1 MQKLTYLNNVNY
13 KSNNQINYLAG
24 GINNIYPPEN
34 IADDEVQDMYNMCLD
49 NYPAIRTRIG
59 RTMVRNPGLKGE
71 PIKYFGVAG
80 VKYLFYIQ
88 GDQLKDM
95 TGTVIANG
103 ITGTKFNHVYY
114 ADGNQEYMILYGEGV
129 TPTRHKL
136 PLSSINTPEIVPLP
150 TYQET
155 IEKLATSIQEAAQ
168 EEGKEISYEDALA
181 EAKER
186 LTDDFGAITN
196 FEHMCYHKNRM
207 IASVGNMLF
216 FSALQNPM
224 DWTSTENSREDRVEN
239 CNQITGLVSFDDK
252 LIVFSQKNM
261 HLYYGSNVIAGET
274 NSYTCVTLDNNIGCY
289 DQCTIKVHNSYLY
302 WLYGRSI
309 YEYDGSTI
317 RTIDRAES
325 NNGMTGGIREYLEG
339 ITINE
344 AKNVSVAGSED
355 KVYFWFPDY
364 KYFLIFD
371 QRLRKW
377 TKELQPTNVTDE
389 LYYTT
394 ICDSYADLNF
404 SQTPQPVYALT
415 ANGTIYELTGG
426 RKDGTNYIRTYGEDE
441 FTDNEDVVYK
451 EQIPFYLK
459 TKEFKNGVISKK
471 IQLSKI
477 WFFYDLAEGGK
488 VDIKILADNGKKVH
502 LIENALPT
510 GNNMTEVIQVPNDMQ
525 NVNSYTFEIS
535 GLGDFRLRAMERVDR
550 TNPR

>member
-1 MQKLTYLNNVNY
+1 MQKLSYLNNVNY

-24 GINNIYPPEN
+24 GISNIYPPEN
-34 IADDEVQDMYNMCLD
+34 IQDDEVQDMYNMCLD

-59 RTMVRNPGLKGE
+59 RTMVKNPGLKGDT
-71 PIKYFGVAG
+71 IKYFGVAG

-88 GDQLKDM
+88 GEQLKDM
-95 TGTVIANG
+95 TGAVIANG

-136 PLSSINTPEIVPLP
+136 PLSAVNTPEIVPLP
-150 TYQET
+150 
-155 IEKLATSIQEAAQ
+155 ID
-168 EEGKEISYEDALA
+168 EEEQDIV
-181 EAKER
+181 
-186 LTDDFGAITN
+186 
-196 FEHMCYHKNRM
+196 FEYMCYHKNRM
-207 IASVGNMLF
+207 IASKGNMLY

-224 DWTSTENSREDRVEN
+224 DWTSTEDSREDRVEN

-252 LIVFSQKNM
+252 LIVFSEKNM

-325 NNGMTGGIREYLEG
+325 NNGMTGGIRQYLEG

-344 AKNVSVAGSED
+344 AKNVSVAGSEN

-377 TKELQPTNVTDE
+377 TRELQPSNVTDE

-404 SQTPQPVYALT
+404 SQTPQPIYALT
-415 ANGTIYELTGG
+415 ANRYNI
-426 RKDGTNYIRTYGEDE
+426 
-441 FTDNEDVVYK
+441 
-451 EQIPFYLK
+451 
-459 TKEFKNGVISKK
+459 
-471 IQLSKI
+471 
-477 WFFYDLAEGGK
+477 
-488 VDIKILADNGKKVH
+488 
-502 LIENALPT
+502 
-510 GNNMTEVIQVPNDMQ
+510 
-525 NVNSYTFEIS
+525 
-535 GLGDFRLRAMERVDR
+535 
-550 TNPR
+550 

>member
-1 MQKLTYLNNVNY
+1 
-13 KSNNQINYLAG
+13 
-24 GINNIYPPEN
+24 
-34 IADDEVQDMYNMCLD
+34 MYNMCLD

-59 RTMVRNPGLKGE
+59 RTMVKNPGLKGE
-71 PIKYFGVAG
+71 KIKYFGVAG

-88 GDQLKDM
+88 GDKLKDM
-95 TGTVIANG
+95 SGSIIAQG

-136 PLSSINTPEIVPLP
+136 PLSSVNTPEIVPLP
-150 TYQET
+150 
-155 IEKLATSIQEAAQ
+155 K
-168 EEGKEISYEDALA
+168 
-181 EAKER
+181 
-186 LTDDFGAITN
+186 DDNEQDIV

-207 IASVGNMLF
+207 IASKGNMLY

-224 DWTSTENSREDRVEN
+224 DWSSVENSRQDRVEN

-252 LIVFSQKNM
+252 LVVFSEKNM

-325 NNGMTGGIREYLEG
+325 NNGITGGIREYLEG

-344 AKNVSVAGSED
+344 AKNVSVSGSED

-364 KYFLIFD
+364 KYFLVFD

-377 TKELQPTNVTDE
+377 TRELQPDNVTDE

-404 SQTPQPVYALT
+404 SQTPQPIYALT

-426 RKDGTNYIRTYGEDE
+426 RKDGSEYVRTYGKDE
-441 FTDNEDVVYK
+441 FTDKEDVVYK
-451 EQIPFYLK
+451 ELIPFYLK

-477 WFFYDLAEGGK
+477 WFFYDLEDEGE
-488 VDIKILADNGKKVH
+488 VNIKILVDDGKREYT
-502 LIENALPT
+502 INNALEA
-510 GNNMTEVIQVPNDMQ
+510 GKNMTKVILVPNDMQ
-525 NVNSYTFEIS
+525 EANGYTFEIS
-535 GLGDFRLRAMERVDR
+535 GYGDFRLRAMERVDR

>member
-1 MQKLTYLNNVNY
+1 MEKLPYLNNVNY

-24 GINNIYPPEN
+24 GISNIYPPEN
-34 IADDEVQDMYNMCLD
+34 IQDDEVQDMYNMCLD

-59 RTMVRNPGLKGE
+59 RTMMSNPGIKGTE
-71 PIKYFGVAG
+71 IKYFGVAG

-88 GDQLKDM
+88 GSQLKDM
-95 TGTVIANG
+95 DGTVISEG
-103 ITGTKFNHVYY
+103 ITGTKFSHVYY
-114 ADGNQEYMILYGEGV
+114 ADGNQEYLILYGEGV
-129 TPTRHKL
+129 TATRHKL
-136 PLSSINTPEIVPLP
+136 PLSPLNTPEIVPLP
-150 TYQET
+150 TNCD
-155 IEKLATSIQEAAQ
+155 K
-168 EEGKEISYEDALA
+168 
-181 EAKER
+181 
-186 LTDDFGAITN
+186 

-207 IASVGNMLF
+207 MASQGNMLY

-224 DWTSTENSREDRVEN
+224 DWTSTQNSREDRVEN

-252 LIVFSQKNM
+252 LVVFSEENM

-302 WLYGRSI
+302 WLYGRSV

-344 AKNVSVAGSED
+344 AKNVSVAASED

-364 KYFLIFD
+364 KFFLVFD

-377 TKELQPTNVTDE
+377 TRELQPDDVADE

-404 SQTPQPVYALT
+404 SQTPQPIYALT

-426 RKDGTNYIRTYGEDE
+426 RRDGSSYIRTYGQDE
-441 FTDNEDVVYK
+441 FTDEEDVVYK
-451 EQIPFYLK
+451 EPIPFYLK

-471 IQLSKI
+471 IQLTKL
-477 WFFYDLAEGGK
+477 WFFYDLEENGQ
-488 VDIKILADNGKKVH
+488 VDIKILVDDGKKEYIVK
-502 LIENALPT
+502 NALKP
-510 GNNMTEVIQVPNDMQ
+510 GENMTEVILVPNYMQ
-525 NVNSYTFEIS
+525 QAHGYTFEIS
-535 GLGDFRLRAMERVDR
+535 GHGDFRLRAMERIDR
-550 TNPR
+550 TNTR

>member
-88 GDQLKDM
+88 GNQLKDM

-377 TKELQPTNVTDE
+377 TKELQPDNVADE

-415 ANGTIYELTGG
+415 ANRHNL
-426 RKDGTNYIRTYGEDE
+426 
-441 FTDNEDVVYK
+441 
-451 EQIPFYLK
+451 
-459 TKEFKNGVISKK
+459 
-471 IQLSKI
+471 
-477 WFFYDLAEGGK
+477 
-488 VDIKILADNGKKVH
+488 
-502 LIENALPT
+502 
-510 GNNMTEVIQVPNDMQ
+510 
-525 NVNSYTFEIS
+525 
-535 GLGDFRLRAMERVDR
+535 
-550 TNPR
+550 

>member
-1 MQKLTYLNNVNY
+1 MQKLPYLNNVNY

-24 GINNIYPPEN
+24 GISNIYPPEN
-34 IADDEVQDMYNMCLD
+34 IQDDEVQDMYNMCLD

-59 RTMVRNPGLKGE
+59 RTMVKNPGLKGE
-71 PIKYFGVAG
+71 QIKYFGVAG

-88 GDQLKDM
+88 GSQLKDM
-95 TGTVIANG
+95 DGTIISEG
-103 ITGTKFNHVYY
+103 ITGTKFSHVYY
-114 ADGNQEYMILYGEGV
+114 ADGNQEYLILYGEGV
-129 TPTRHKL
+129 TATRHKL
-136 PLSSINTPEIVPLP
+136 PLSPVNTPEIVPLP
-150 TYQET
+150 SECD
-155 IEKLATSIQEAAQ
+155 K
-168 EEGKEISYEDALA
+168 
-181 EAKER
+181 
-186 LTDDFGAITN
+186 

-207 IASVGNMLF
+207 IASNGNMLY

-224 DWTSTENSREDRVEN
+224 DWATAEDSRVDRVEN

-252 LIVFSQKNM
+252 LIVFSEKNM

-325 NNGMTGGIREYLEG
+325 NNGMTGGIREFLEG

-377 TKELQPTNVTDE
+377 TKELQPDNVTDE

-426 RKDGTNYIRTYGEDE
+426 RKDGTEYIRTYGEDE
-441 FTDNEDVVYK
+441 FTDEEDIVYK

-477 WFFYDLAEGGK
+477 WFFYDLAENSK

-502 LIENALPT
+502 LIENALKP
-510 GNNMTEVIQVPNDMQ
+510 GNNMTEAILVPNDMQ
-525 NVNSYTFEIS
+525 NVNSYTFEIR
-535 GLGDFRLRAMERVDR
+535 GYGDFRLRAMERVDR

>member
-1 MQKLTYLNNVNY
+1 MEKLPYLNNVNY

-24 GINNIYPPEN
+24 GISNIYPPEN
-34 IADDEVQDMYNMCLD
+34 IQDDEVQDMYNMCLD

-59 RTMVRNPGLKGE
+59 RTMVRNPGLKGD

-88 GDQLKDM
+88 GEQLKDM

-103 ITGTKFNHVYY
+103 IKGTKFNHVYY

-136 PLSSINTPEIVPLP
+136 PLSSVNTPEILPLP
-150 TYQET
+150 
-155 IEKLATSIQEAAQ
+155 K
-168 EEGKEISYEDALA
+168 
-181 EAKER
+181 
-186 LTDDFGAITN
+186 DDDEQDIV

-207 IASVGNMLF
+207 IASKGNMLY

-224 DWTSTENSREDRVEN
+224 DWTSTEDSREDRVEN

-252 LIVFSQKNM
+252 LVVFSEKNM

-377 TKELQPTNVTDE
+377 TRELQPTNVTDE

-404 SQTPQPVYALT
+404 SQTPQPIYGLT

-426 RKDGTNYIRTYGEDE
+426 RKDGSSYTKTYGQDE
-441 FTDNEDVVYK
+441 FTDSQDIVYK
-451 EQIPFYLK
+451 ELIPFYLK

-477 WFFYDLAEGGK
+477 WFFYDLEDEGE
-488 VDIKILADNGKKVH
+488 VNIKILADNGKKEY
-502 LIENALPT
+502 LIENALNP
-510 GNNMTEVIQVPNDMQ
+510 GNNMTEVILVPNDMQ

-535 GLGDFRLRAMERVDR
+535 GYGDFRLRAMERVDR

>member
-24 GINNIYPPEN
+24 GISNIYPPEN
-34 IADDEVQDMYNMCLD
+34 IQDDEVQDMYNMCLD

-59 RTMVRNPGLKGE
+59 RTMVRNPGLKGD

-88 GDQLKDM
+88 GNQLKDM

-129 TPTRHKL
+129 IPTRHKL

-502 LIENALPT
+502 LIENALLP
-510 GNNMTEVIQVPNDMQ
+510 GQNMTEVIQVPNDMQ

>member
-1 MQKLTYLNNVNY
+1 MQALPYLNNVNY

-34 IADDEVQDMYNMCLD
+34 IQDDEVQDMYNMCLD
-49 NYPAIRTRIG
+49 NYPAIRTRVG
-59 RTMVRNPGLKGE
+59 RTMMQNPGLKGE
-71 PIKYFGVAG
+71 TIKYFGVAG

-88 GDQLKDM
+88 GTQLKDM
-95 TGTVIANG
+95 TGTVIANE

-114 ADGNQEYMILYGEGV
+114 ADGNQEYLILYGEDI

-136 PLSSINTPEIVPLP
+136 PLSAINTPEILVLP
-150 TYQET
+150 
-155 IEKLATSIQEAAQ
+155 KD
-168 EEGKEISYEDALA
+168 ED
-181 EAKER
+181 ENN
-186 LTDDFGAITN
+186 II

-207 IASVGNMLF
+207 IGSKGNMLY
-216 FSALQNPM
+216 FSNVQNPM
-224 DWTSTENSREDRVEN
+224 DWETAEFTAEYRVEN
-239 CNQITGLVSFDDK
+239 CNQVTGLVSFDDK
-252 LIVFSQKNM
+252 LVVFSQKNM
-261 HLYYGSNVIAGET
+261 HLFYGSDTKSGET
-274 NSYTCVTLDNNIGCY
+274 NSYTCVSLDNNIGCY

-302 WLYGRSI
+302 WLYGRSV

-364 KYFLIFD
+364 KFFLIFD

-377 TKELQPTNVTDE
+377 TRELQADNVTDE

-426 RKDGTNYIRTYGEDE
+426 RKEGQEYIKTYGEDE

-451 EQIPFYLK
+451 EPIPFYLK

-471 IQLSKI
+471 LQLSKL
-477 WFFYDLAEGGK
+477 WFFYDLADNGH
-488 VDIKILADNGKKVH
+488 VDIKILGDNGKKEH
-502 LIENALPT
+502 LIENALKP
-510 GNNMTEVIQVPNDMQ
+510 GKNMTEVVLIPNDMQ

-535 GLGDFRLRAMERVDR
+535 GEGDFRLRAMEREDR